1 MHTAQRLLIRL
12 VLVLILAAVFTWYF
26 QPGLLVDLSTWLAT
40 CMPG

>member
-1 MHTAQRLLIRL
+1 MTTTQRITIRL
-12 VLVLILAAVFTWYF
+12 VLVLILAGVFTWYF

>member
-1 MHTAQRLLIRL
+1 
-12 VLVLILAAVFTWYF
+12 VFTWYF